1 MGVYFFVKTLHII
14 SATVVF
20 GTGIGIAN
28 FMFFGTRSRVPVERA
43 FAARMTVKA
52 DFLFTL
58 PSVII
63 QPLSGAWLIWRGG
76 FLWNDY
82 WLVATYGL
90 YLLAAVCWVPVVLIQ
105 IRMKAML
112 EAQLRGSAFDEAA
125 YSRLFRLWFSL
136 GWPAFG
142 GLVFIFWLMVTK
154 PAW

>member
-1 MGVYFFVKTLHII
+1 MGLYFFVKTLHII
-14 SATVVF
+14 SATIVF

-28 FMFFGTRSRVPVERA
+28 FMFFGARSRLPAERA

-63 QPLSGAWLIWRGG
+63 QPLTGAWLIWQGG
-76 FLWNDY
+76 FLWDDY

-90 YLLAAVCWVPVVLIQ
+90 YLLAAVCWVPVVFIQ
-105 IRMKAML
+105 MRMKAML
-112 EAQLRGSAFDEAA
+112 EAQLRGSAFNQAA
-125 YSRLFRLWFSL
+125 YDRLFRLWFSL
-136 GWPAFG
+136 GVPAFT
-142 GLVFIFWLMVTK
+142 GLVLIFWLMVTK

>member
-1 MGVYFFVKTLHII
+1 MDWYFLVKTLHII
-14 SATVVF
+14 SATIVF

-28 FMFFGTRSRVPVERA
+28 FMFFGARSRVPAERV

-63 QPLSGAWLIWRGG
+63 QPASGAWLIWQGG

-82 WLVATYGL
+82 WLTVTYGL
-90 YLLAAVCWVPVVLIQ
+90 YLLAAICWIPVVLIQ
-105 IRMKAML
+105 IRMKGLL
-112 EAQLRGSAFDEAA
+112 EQQSRGETFDAVA
-125 YSRLFRLWFSL
+125 YAKLFRLWFAL

-142 GLVFIFWLMVTK
+142 GLIIIFWLMVTK
-154 PAW
+154 PTW